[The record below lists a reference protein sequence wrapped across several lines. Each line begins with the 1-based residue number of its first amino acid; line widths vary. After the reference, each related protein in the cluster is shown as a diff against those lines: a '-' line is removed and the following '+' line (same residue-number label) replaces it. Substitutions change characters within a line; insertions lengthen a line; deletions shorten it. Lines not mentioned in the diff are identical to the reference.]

1 MTAKPAYPVAEADPG
16 AVQSRSG
23 TPLESI
29 TLDAV
34 ADGRLTIDD
43 LGIAPAGLR
52 TQAEVARGAGR
63 PTLAANL
70 ERASELVDVP
80 EAMLMRVYELL
91 RPGRAQSAQE
101 LLDVAAEL
109 RATYGAE
116 RCAALVEEAAG
127 HYERRQLFRRRY

>member
-1 MTAKPAYPVAEADPG
+1 LTGKPAYPVAEADPG
-16 AVQSRSG
+16 SVRSRSG
-23 TPLESI
+23 TPLDAI

-34 ADGRLTIDD
+34 AGGSLTIDD
-43 LGIAPAGLR
+43 LGIAPDGLR
-52 TQAEVARGAGR
+52 TQAAVARGAGR

-70 ERASELVDVP
+70 ERAAELVEVP

-116 RCAALVEEAAG
+116 RCAALVEEAAR